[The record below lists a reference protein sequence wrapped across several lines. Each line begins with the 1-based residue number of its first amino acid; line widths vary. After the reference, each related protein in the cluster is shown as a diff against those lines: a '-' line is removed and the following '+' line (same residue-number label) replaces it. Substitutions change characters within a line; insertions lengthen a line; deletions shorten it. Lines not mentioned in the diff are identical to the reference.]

1 MNNKENLSPEAQE
14 EIQKFKQKATFLFA
28 SLLSAIGLV
37 FFLYHTH
44 FINNELLLII
54 LAVVAIYPYKSTN
67 SVKSYLICLAIIF
80 SGWLIV
86 GLGTSVIPF
95 IFAICTSYLLD
106 PIVTKLE
113 KIGLQ
118 RWLSSLAVILIASGI
133 IVIISVYFFPILF
146 EQAQTITSQISDYIM
161 NLKVFLTSGEVL
173 TFLHK
178 FGVDD
183 SVARH
188 AMEFDF
194 LPRVE
199 AIASKLFETILKIVL
214 SFSDIGTQI
223 VNVVVMPFLTF
234 YFLKDFPKFKL
245 LLKDFLTD
253 ANANIYKHFQRLNDV
268 LRTYISWQFTASM
281 VMVSISSIVYT
292 IFSVPYGILIAC
304 ISGLLNPIPYFSLIF
319 STLIAGLILLLVHDG
334 YFISNFVVIVST
346 IAGVHFINAFLL
358 EPNIA
363 GNKVGLH
370 PVLMILSIFIFNSLF
385 GIIGMLVAVPITAVI
400 VMFLRDTY
408 RFHKSQKN
416 NENNNVSDAE

>member
-106 PIVTKLE
+106 PVVTKLE

-319 STLIAGLILLLVHDG
+319 STLIAALILLLVHDG

-408 RFHKSQKN
+408 RFHKLQKN